1 MDQTTF
7 KVTVTAQT
15 VTARGTQGFY
25 AHRNINFGGNST
37 DAM

>member
-7 KVTVTAQT
+7 KVT